1 MEGDWHCVSTTSI
14 EGSCL
19 GYVSGFVKFGL
30 GCLHRGVVLG
40 IFRVHVNSNK
50 ALSLI
55 CSLSA
60 T

>member
-1 MEGDWHCVSTTSI
+1 MKGDWHCVSTTSI
-14 EGSCL
+14 EGSCQ

-30 GCLHRGVVLG
+30 GCLHRGVVSG
-40 IFRVHVNSNK
+40 IFSVRVNSNK
-50 ALSLI
+50 ALCLL